1 MSLVLDASVTL
12 AWLYPDE
19 VTNAIDDVFNAV
31 TSRGA
36 WVPSLWRLE
45 VANGLTLAVRRG
57 RIPATFRSAS
67 LADLALAPISIDA
80 DTDQQAWH
88 TTLQLADRF
97 RLTLYDAAYLEPA
110 HRRSL
115 PLASLDNDL
124 RNGASR
130 LGVPLLGL

>member
-1 MSLVLDASVTL
+1 LNATH
-12 AWLYPDE
+12 E
-19 VTNAIDDVFNAV
+19 VTDAIEDVFNAV
-31 TSRGA
+31 VSQRA

-57 RIPATFRSAS
+57 RIAATLRSAS
-67 LADLALAPISIDA
+67 LADLASAPISIDT

-97 RLTLYDAAYLEPA
+97 RLTLYDAAYLELA

-124 RNGASR
+124 RDGANR
-130 LGVPLLGL
+130 LGIPLLGS

>member
-1 MSLVLDASVTL
+1 VTL
-12 AWLYPDE
+12 AWLYADE
-19 VTNAIDDVFNAV
+19 VINAIEDVFNAV

-57 RIPATFRSAS
+57 RIPAAFRSAS
-67 LADLALAPISIDA
+67 LANLAAAPISLNA

-97 RLTLYDAAYLEPA
+97 RLTLYDAAYLELA
-110 HRRSL
+110 H
-115 PLASLDNDL
+115 
-124 RNGASR
+124 
-130 LGVPLLGL
+130 